1 MPHVKATA
9 GQPTNK
15 MPVPEH
21 VVIPMSMHIGAP
33 AEPVVKK
40 GDTVM
45 VGTVIG
51 KAGGFVSANIYS
63 SVSGTVQDI
72 APLRMVN
79 GAMTTAVAIKT
90 DGAQTVDPACVPPV
104 VTDKASLLAAV
115 QACGLVGVGGAGFPT
130 HVKLAANTIDT
141 LLINAAECEPY
152 LTTDCREMLECSD
165 TIISGIT
172 AVMKYCE
179 IPHCIIGIERN
190 KPECIDLLT
199 SLTREMKGVEVK
211 GLPMRYPQGAE
222 KTLVETCTGR
232 EVPQVGPSGKPGLPA
247 DVGCVIMNV
256 TSVSTLGKFLKT
268 GIPLVTKRV
277 TVEGDAIARP
287 QNIEVPIGTLY
298 RDVIDA
304 CGGVKEGVE
313 LGKIIFGGP
322 MMGGAAPSADFPVL
336 KQNNG
341 LLLFSKKAAV
351 LAAGLIFGVQA
362 LVLVA
367 VTTLAC
373 VAFEYIYEKLLKKS
387 NTVGDLSAVV
397 TGIILA
403 LNMPVGMPLW
413 IAVVG
418 AFIAIVITKQLFG
431 GLGYN
436 FANPALVGRIVLFL
450 GFTSRMTAYVYPD
463 MAVDALASA
472 TPLAVADKTTL
483 PLLDVF
489 LGFRG
494 GMMGEVCVLAIL
506 LGFAYLVATRT
517 IQATIPVTIVA
528 TVFVLTAL
536 NTGSAYTA
544 LIECMSGGLLFGA
557 VFMATDYVTSPFT
570 TKGKLFYGVFIGLI
584 TFLIRHFGSM
594 NEGMSYAILLGN
606 LMTPWFNAWGHQTP
620 LGYKKPKKAK
630 KGGAE

>member
-1 MPHVKATA
+1 M
-9 GQPTNK
+9 GN
-15 MPVPEH
+15 
-21 VVIPMSMHIGAP
+21 VVIA
-33 AEPVVKK
+33 
-40 GDTVM
+40 
-45 VGTVIG
+45 
-51 KAGGFVSANIYS
+51 
-63 SVSGTVQDI
+63 
-72 APLRMVN
+72 
-79 GAMTTAVAIKT
+79 
-90 DGAQTVDPACVPPV
+90 
-104 VTDKASLLAAV
+104 LL
-115 QACGLVGVGGAGFPT
+115 P
-130 HVKLAANTIDT
+130 
-141 LLINAAECEPY
+141 
-152 LTTDCREMLECSD
+152 
-165 TIISGIT
+165 
-172 AVMKYCE
+172 
-179 IPHCIIGIERN
+179 
-190 KPECIDLLT
+190 
-199 SLTREMKGVEVK
+199 
-211 GLPMRYPQGAE
+211 
-222 KTLVETCTGR
+222 
-232 EVPQVGPSGKPGLPA
+232 
-247 DVGCVIMNV
+247 
-256 TSVSTLGKFLKT
+256 
-268 GIPLVTKRV
+268 
-277 TVEGDAIARP
+277 
-287 QNIEVPIGTLY
+287 
-298 RDVIDA
+298 
-304 CGGVKEGVE
+304 
-313 LGKIIFGGP
+313 
-322 MMGGAAPSADFPVL
+322 
-336 KQNNG
+336 
-341 LLLFSKKAAV
+341 AV
-351 LAAGLIFGVQA
+351 LASALIFGARA
-362 LVLVA
+362 LLLVV
-367 VTTLAC
+367 VTTFAC
-373 VAFEYIYEKLLKKS
+373 VAFEYIYERLLHKT

-418 AFIAIVITKQLFG
+418 AFVAIVITKQLFG

-472 TPLAVADKTTL
+472 TPLASSVDRHAVS
-483 PLLDVF
+483 LLDMF
-489 LGFRG
+489 LGLHG

-536 NTGSAYTA
+536 NTGSVYTA